1 MEQTHHLKY
10 KTKQKHCYSDCFTIF
25 LPQGIIFSLMCNVF
39 ITFCSGAAGGSG
51 ACRVCR
57 LALWIPCSEQ
67 ECSPAVG
74 QINSLYSVGK
84 VFTAELLLL
93 PLHSLTS
100 TEDCTELLSSS
111 VVIEYF
117 QRRNSQ
123 DKYPLNTRMSLP
135 NLEY

>member
-1 MEQTHHLKY
+1 
-10 KTKQKHCYSDCFTIF
+10 
-25 LPQGIIFSLMCNVF
+25 MCNVF
-39 ITFCSGAAGGSG
+39 ITFCSGAAGGNG

-57 LALWIPCSEQ
+57 LALWIPCSAQ

-74 QINSLYSVGK
+74 QINSLYTVGK

-100 TEDCTELLSSS
+100 TEDCTQLLPSS
-111 VVIEYF
+111 VVTEYF

-123 DKYPLNTRMSLP
+123 EKYPLNTLMALP
-135 NLEY
+135 NLNVKAAISSQRHKCTSTWELFLLFA